1 MHRVIRFRQEAWLK
15 PYIGMITE
23 IRKNMVLKK
32 DFFKLKN
39 NVDFSKNMEN
49 VGKHW
54 AIIKLATTN

>member
-39 NVDFSKNMEN
+39 NELD
-49 VGKHW
+49 GK
-54 AIIKLATTN
+54 

>member
-1 MHRVIRFRQEAWLK
+1 
-15 PYIGMITE
+15 MITE

-54 AIIKLATTN
+54 AIIKLVTTN